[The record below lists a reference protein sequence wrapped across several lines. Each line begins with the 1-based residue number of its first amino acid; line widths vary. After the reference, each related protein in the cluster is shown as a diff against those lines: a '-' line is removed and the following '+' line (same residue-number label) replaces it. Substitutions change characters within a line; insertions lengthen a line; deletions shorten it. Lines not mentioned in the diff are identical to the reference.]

1 MAPCRAI
8 RNGNIK
14 LTTPYDRVAYPSS
27 VFIQTH
33 PERLAILMRLAGLT
47 PAEPSRSRILEIGGG
62 DCLNLLSFAAIWP
75 ECEAHGF
82 DLSEVAIARGV
93 RFARTAGLENVAL
106 VVEDIIKAQ
115 QRYPARSFDYVIL
128 HGVYAWVPDEVRA
141 ACMALIAHVLS
152 DNGVAMVSYNAMPG
166 GHVRLI
172 MREMLMN
179 VIEGIDD
186 FEGRIEATRSFLE
199 DYAKPRDGD
208 DALAKVLREQAGSM
222 LNRPDSVLFHDE
234 LGDCYYP
241 QRLIEVAQAGEE
253 LGLRLLTD
261 AGRNRHLDGFLKDGA
276 DLPEDAD
283 KAVLLA
289 ASRSDYEALRYFRH
303 SLFVRAEQPIDRV
316 IDAGRIA
323 DMYLTTR
330 LQRQEDGT
338 FMQDGDRIEIADDEL
353 AAALERAASLAP
365 ERVPVSEITRNPEH
379 LRVLLQLFAEW
390 YVTLHPGSQPFP
402 LDPGPHPETSPLVM
416 AMLKMGELT
425 VCTLEHRLLKI
436 EQDEL
441 RGLLLAADGTR
452 TVAEIAAM
460 DHGIP
465 SDEVPAALTAS
476 ARRGLLLH

>member
-1 MAPCRAI
+1 M
-8 RNGNIK
+8 
-14 LTTPYDRVAYPSS
+14 TTPYDRVAYPSS

-33 PERLAILMRLAGLT
+33 PERLAVLMRLAGLT

-62 DCLNLLSFAAIWP
+62 DCLNLLSFAAMWP

-93 RFARTAGLENVAL
+93 RFAKGAGLENVAL
-106 VVEDIIKAQ
+106 VVEDIMEAHN
-115 QRYPARSFDYVIL
+115 RYPARAFDYVIL

-179 VIEGIDD
+179 VVEGVED
-186 FEGRIEATRSFLE
+186 FEGRIAATRSFLE
-199 DYAKPRDGD
+199 DYAKPREGD
-208 DALAKVLREQAGSM
+208 EHLAKVLREQAVSM

-241 QRLIEVAQAGEE
+241 QRMIEVVAAGEA

-261 AGRNRHLDGFLKDGA
+261 AGRNRALDGFLADGS
-276 DLPEDAD
+276 DLPDDAD
-283 KAVLLA
+283 HAVLMA
-289 ASRSDYEALRYFRH
+289 ASRSDYEVLRYFRH
-303 SLFVRAEQPIDRV
+303 TLLVRADQPIDRQ
-316 IDAGRIA
+316 IDVSRISE
-323 DMYLTTR
+323 MYLTTGLR
-330 LQRQEDGT
+330 RQDDGS
-338 FMQDGDRIEIADDEL
+338 FMQAGDSIDIANAEL
-353 AAALERAASLAP
+353 AAAIDRAAAMSP
-365 ERVPVSEITRNPEH
+365 ERVPVSQITTDPDH

-390 YVTLHPGSQPFP
+390 YVNLHPDPEPFP
-402 LDPGPHPETSPLVM
+402 LAPGERPETSPLVL

-425 VCTLEHRLLKI
+425 VCSLDHKLLKI
-436 EQDEL
+436 DQDEL

-452 TVAEIAAM
+452 TMAEIAAM

-465 SDEVPAALTAS
+465 ADEVPAALTAS
-476 ARRGLLLH
+476 ARRGLLVR